1 MRTDFERQARFV
13 TLVEAHQG
21 AIRKIAAIYA
31 HDRQDREDLL
41 QEIALQLWRSF
52 DSFRGEAAFSTFLY
66 RVALN
71 TALMHQRRSPRRT
84 SGVEAK
90 DEDAV
95 SPAVTRDD
103 EDVERL
109 YAAIRE
115 LGAIDRTIVLL
126 VLEGRSYGEI
136 ATVTG
141 LTEGNVGVRLLRSKE
156 RLSRLLGKGSNLP
169 KGNPCS
175 TKN

>member
-1 MRTDFERQARFV
+1 MQMDPERQARFL

-21 AIRKIAAIYA
+21 AIHKIAAVYA

-52 DSFRGEAAFSTFLY
+52 DSFRGEAAFSTFLF

-71 TALMHQRRSPRRT
+71 TALMHQRRSPRRG
-84 SGVEAK
+84 SRVEVGG
-90 DEDAV
+90 EEV
-95 SPAVTRDD
+95 TSPAATRDD

-109 YAAIRE
+109 YSAIRE
-115 LGAIDRTIVLL
+115 LGALDRTIVLL
-126 VLEGRSYGEI
+126 VLEGRSYSEI
-136 ATVTG
+136 AAITG
-141 LTEGNVGVRLLRSKE
+141 LKEGNVGVRLVRSKE
-156 RLSRLLGKGSNLP
+156 RLSRLLGEGSNTP
-169 KGNPCS
+169 KGRPCS